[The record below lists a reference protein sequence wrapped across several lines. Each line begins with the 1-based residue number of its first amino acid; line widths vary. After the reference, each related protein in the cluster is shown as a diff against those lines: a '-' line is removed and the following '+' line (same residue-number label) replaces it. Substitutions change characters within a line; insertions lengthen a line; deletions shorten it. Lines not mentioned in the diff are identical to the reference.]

1 MGLPQ
6 LPGSFGSP
14 APPAGG
20 LSRRSLLRAGLL
32 GAGATVLGG
41 GLSGC
46 GSPVAAGLAGSE
58 LSPGTLTFWNLFG
71 GGDGAR
77 LTTMLDNYAKEM
89 GGPDS
94 LQAATFA
101 WGNPYYTKVSLATL
115 GDKPPDVAVA
125 HLTRAK
131 NLARA
136 DLLTEITDDM
146 LALVDL
152 KPEDFNQKVW
162 EEQKLDGKNWLVPL
176 DTHPYVM
183 YYNRKVCEPAG
194 LLDSDGKLSPIEGV
208 EAWNDALEAIK
219 EVTGEVR
226 RDHLERQRHVHPVA
240 LVLHAVLPAG
250 GPPWL
255 SNGGTELT
263 FDEDLVE
270 STLAFMQ
277 DLTARGLMPKAADYP
292 GAQQFL
298 FTDKA
303 GFYMQGVWEITT
315 AQSIKGLDFGMT
327 PIPTLFDKPATQAD
341 SHTFVLPKMDRNED
355 QMKRAMGFI
364 KSMLDQ
370 GLIWAEGGH
379 VLSYLPTLESPEVQK
394 LSPQSDYASVA
405 DRAAYD
411 DPAWYS
417 GSGSNFEVVVGAQI
431 GLVMQGIASPKS
443 AISSIRPQLSNYAKT
458 ADPL

>member
-1 MGLPQ
+1 MKSADRG
-6 LPGSFGSP
+6 GSL
-14 APPAGG
+14 APPAAGG

-32 GAGATVLGG
+32 GAGATALGG

-46 GSPVAAGLAGSE
+46 GSPVATGLAGGE

-89 GGPDS
+89 GGPES

-136 DLLTEITDDM
+136 GLLTEITDDI
-146 LALVDL
+146 LGLVDL

-162 EEQKLDGKNWLVPL
+162 KEQQLDGKNWVVPL

-194 LLDSDGKLSPIEGV
+194 LLDSDGKLKPIEGV
-208 EAWNDALEAIK
+208 DAWNDALKAIK
-219 EVTGEVR
+219 EVTGKY
-226 RDHLERQRHVHPVA
+226 
-240 LVLHAVLPAG
+240 AVTTSNVNDTSTPWRWFYTLYSQQNG
-250 GPPWL
+250 SPWL

-263 FDEDLVE
+263 FDEGLVE

-277 DLTARGLMPKAADYP
+277 DLTERELMPRAADYA

-298 FTDKA
+298 FTGES
-303 GFYMQGVWEITT
+303 GFYMQGEWEITT
-315 AQSIKGLDFGMT
+315 AQSIKGLDFGMA
-327 PIPTLFDKPATQAD
+327 PIPTIFDRPATQAD
-341 SHTFVLPKMDRNED
+341 SHTFILPKLDRDEA
-355 QMKRAMGFI
+355 QMQRAMGFI

-379 VLSYLPTLESPEVQK
+379 ILAYLPTLESPKVK
-394 LSPQSDYASVA
+394 ALSPQSDYASVA
-405 DRAAYD
+405 DVAAYD

-431 GLVMQGIASPKS
+431 GLCMQGIASPAE
-443 AISSIRPQLSNYAKT
+443 AISSIRSQLNTYANT

>member
-1 MGLPQ
+1 MRRIDSGGTL
-6 LPGSFGSP
+6 
-14 APPAGG
+14 APPAPGG
-20 LSRRSLLRAGLL
+20 LSRRSLLRAELL
-32 GAGATVLGG
+32 GAGATALGG

-46 GSPVAAGLAGSE
+46 GSPVAAGLVGGE

-77 LTTMLDNYAKEM
+77 LSMMLDNYAEEM
-89 GGPDS
+89 GGPES

-136 DLLTEITDDM
+136 GLLTEITEDM
-146 LALVDL
+146 LGLVDL
-152 KPEDFNQKVW
+152 KAEDFNQKVW
-162 EEQKLDGKNWLVPL
+162 EEQKLDGKDWLVPL

-183 YYNRKVCEPAG
+183 YYNRAVCEPAG
-194 LLDSDGKLSPIEGV
+194 LLDSDGKLAPIEGV
-208 EAWNDALEAIK
+208 DAWNEALAAIK
-219 EVTGEVR
+219 KVTGEFAATTSNVNDTSTPWR
-226 RDHLERQRHVHPVA
+226 WFYTLYSQQ
-240 LVLHAVLPAG
+240 G
-250 GPPWL
+250 GSPWL
-255 SNGGTELT
+255 SDGGTELT
-263 FDEDLVE
+263 FDEELVK

-277 DLTARGLMPKAADYP
+277 DLTARELMPRAVDYP
-292 GAQQFL
+292 GAQQL
-298 FTDKA
+298 MFTGAA
-303 GFYMQGVWEITT
+303 GFYLQGVWEITT
-315 AQSIKGLDFGMT
+315 AQSIEDLDFGMA
-327 PIPTLFDKPATQAD
+327 PIPTIFDKPATQAD
-341 SHTFVLPKMDRNED
+341 SHAFILPAMDRSEE
-355 QMKRAMGFI
+355 QMLRAMGFI

-379 VLSYLPTLESPEVQK
+379 VLSYLPTLNSPEVK
-394 LSPQSDYASVA
+394 ELSPQSDYASVA
-405 DRAAYD
+405 DVAAYD

-431 GLVMQGIASPKS
+431 GLVMQGIASPTQ
-443 AISSIRPQLSNYAKT
+443 AISSIRSQLGEYAGT